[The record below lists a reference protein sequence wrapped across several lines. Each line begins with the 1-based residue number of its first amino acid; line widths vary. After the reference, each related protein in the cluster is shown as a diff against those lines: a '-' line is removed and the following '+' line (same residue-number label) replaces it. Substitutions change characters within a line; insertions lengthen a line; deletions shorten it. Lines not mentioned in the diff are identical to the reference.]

1 MSKESII
8 DSTRPNAGRIY
19 DYYLGG
25 HHNFEIDRQVADK
38 ITQILPFTPK
48 AALLQ
53 RWCLRD
59 IAQELTG
66 KLGYE
71 VIIDFA
77 SGLPTQ
83 DHIHQVVPPG
93 TTVIYS
99 DNDPTVVEY
108 ANQILQ
114 GVDNTHFF
122 EADAR
127 NPAEFL
133 NRPAVQHVLN
143 GRRNVALLF
152 WGVGGYL
159 SDPDIDAS
167 LTYLHEWAG
176 EKSCLVLN
184 AQFASGNPDHPAIQQ
199 VLAIYKQMGS
209 NVYLRSIDRYQELA
223 HPWKVDNAG
232 FVSLLQWHGFDQ
244 SLIGEDL
251 SAVGETGVGYGG
263 YLYKS

>member
-1 MSKESII
+1 MTDQNLT

-25 HHNFEIDRQVADK
+25 HHNFEIDRQTADK

-59 IAQELTG
+59 IAQELTE
-66 KLGYE
+66 KRGYK

-83 DHIHQVVPPG
+83 DHIHQVVPPDV
-93 TTVIYS
+93 TVIYS
-99 DNDPTVVEY
+99 DNDPIVVEY
-108 ANQILQ
+108 ARQIL
-114 GVDNTHFF
+114 GDTSNAHFF

-127 NPAEFL
+127 YPEEFL
-133 NRPAVQHVLN
+133 NRKEVQQLLN
-143 GRRNVALLF
+143 GHQDVALLF

-159 SDPDIDAS
+159 SDEDLGKS
-167 LTYLHEWAG
+167 LPYLYEWSG
-176 EKSCLVLN
+176 GRSCLALN

-209 NVYLRSIDRYQELA
+209 NVYLRPLERYQELA
-223 HPWKVDNAG
+223 QPWQVDGGG
-232 FVSLLQWHGFDQ
+232 FVSLLDWHGFDQ

-251 SAVGETGVGYGG
+251 SAVGKTGVGYGG
-263 YLYKS
+263 YMVKS